1 MAMDREERERR
12 AGSFGSVAEVYE
24 RARPGYPEDAV
35 RWLAGPEPCDVVDLA
50 AGTGKLTRSLV
61 ALVSSRSEC
70 AVLPDEEQRP
80 VLARVGALF
89 DTYATDGVLAMPYV
103 TECFRATRL

>member
-1 MAMDREERERR
+1 MTEFTDTIVGRRDFR
-12 AGSFGSVAEVYE
+12 AGGVAATTERIDESGLYGPVE
-24 RARPGYPEDAV
+24 RASFSHVQLLRRDE
-35 RWLAGPEPCDVVDLA
+35 
-50 AGTGKLTRSLV
+50 LV

-103 TECFRATRL
+103 TECFRTTRL